1 MDSKKKFQ
9 RNESIVY
16 REEED
21 GAFLFD
27 PDTGNLK
34 FMNRSGRETFLMLD
48 GQKDVHQLIND
59 LSGLYPEA
67 ERNRVQKDVEGF
79 LTVLEENRFISPV
92 SSR

>member
-1 MDSKKKFQ
+1 MDLGRIFV

-34 FMNRSGRETFLMLD
+34 YMNRTAKEAFLLLD
-48 GQKDVHQLIND
+48 GRTDVNQVIQH
-59 LSGLYPEA
+59 LSTLYP
-67 ERNRVQKDVEGF
+67 DVDMQQIQRDA
-79 LTVLEENRFISPV
+79 LSYLQQLEENGFISLPPME
-92 SSR
+92 